1 MEKQYMMFDINDSRA
16 ALIAEVLGN
25 KTCTKILSMLS
36 EKEMSE
42 GDLAK
47 ELKVPANTIHYN
59 VQKLVSSGLVETT
72 KNFFWSTKG
81 KKIVMYKLSNKKV
94 VISPKMSF
102 KGILPALLGT
112 GLVAFMVKLFTGS
125 SNSAMNVAQT
135 ADYSNAMVK
144 IAQDSVSAGMMAES
158 YPAVGETVVQS
169 VGVAGIGAWSWF
181 LLGAWAALLIFV
193 IFNIRRD
200 SLS

>member
-1 MEKQYMMFDINDSRA
+1 MMFDINDSRA

-47 ELKVPANTIHYN
+47 ELKLPSNTVHYN
-59 VQKLVSSGLVETT
+59 VQKLVSAGFVEAST
-72 KNFFWSTKG
+72 KFFWSTKG
-81 KKIVMYKLSNKKV
+81 KKIVMYKISNKKV
-94 VISPKMSF
+94 IISPKTSF

-112 GLVAFMVKLFTGS
+112 GVVAFLVKLFASGS
-125 SNSAMNVAQT
+125 SKAADVIVSGDYSSAKIAAGPAAMEGSNLVAQY
-135 ADYSNAMVK
+135 APNV
-144 IAQDSVSAGMMAES
+144 QDA
-158 YPAVGETVVQS
+158 VVQQ
-169 VGVAGIGAWSWF
+169 VGVSGIGAWSWF

-200 SLS
+200 SLN